1 MVTVDNCLNSP
12 HETATY
18 AKIRDHIEPG
28 VEDHHPL
35 RQDGQR
41 KRQHHASSRQ
51 HHQEGGP
58 ATTLVEEKNAMSG
71 VRGAKGRLG
80 EIRSMYVHHHLNLS
94 CLHSVRDRF
103 SQTLCSKFRNQP
115 CSSMWP
121 SKSGHG
127 HVHKDFGIAEGQT
140 VRFLLGMDPKY
151 FNEEHAAPPALSPCL
166 VIIVS
171 VRGRFRMFDLLA
183 VQKVLQ
189 RGTVWYNNLNLI
201 HRLCL
206 STGPSVLATLP

>member
-1 MVTVDNCLNSP
+1 MDAKTVRVSQAASMCLFCGTWEQISRCDVVPPVTVVIMVTVDNCLNSP

-58 ATTLVEEKNAMSG
+58 ATTLVEEKNAISD

-103 SQTLCSKFRNQP
+103 SQTLCNKIRNQP

-127 HVHKDFGIAEGQT
+127 HVHKDFGSRGPDGPI
-140 VRFLLGMDPKY
+140 
-151 FNEEHAAPPALSPCL
+151 PAGHGSE
-166 VIIVS
+166 V
-171 VRGRFRMFDLLA
+171 F
-183 VQKVLQ
+183 Q
-189 RGTVWYNNLNLI
+189 RGARRPAGLF
-201 HRLCL
+201 
-206 STGPSVLATLP
+206 PLPCDNSKCPWPLPNV